1 MRVCI
6 VGPSGAG
13 KSTIARRLAHE
24 FNLAAFEFDSIYW
37 DLSGADFVKNSE
49 ESMAAAIGEIVA
61 RDSWIVEGAY
71 DKRMAPFLAGCSVI
85 LKLEVPFWL
94 RAVRLIRRYLRSSA
108 EGKRPRETLWNTL
121 HLVRFSYSFD
131 RRLNRFLA
139 EDADLSSKVVSAR
152 DASSC
157 IRVMRAMNSR

>member
-37 DLSGADFVKNSE
+37 DLSGTDFVKNSE
-49 ESMAAAIGEIVA
+49 KSMAAAIGEILA

-71 DKRMAPFLAGCSVI
+71 DKRMVPFLAECSLI
-85 LKLEVPFWL
+85 LKVEVPFWL
-94 RAVRLIRRYLRSSA
+94 RAVRLIRRYLRSLA
-108 EGKRPRETLWNTL
+108 ERKRPRETLWNTL
-121 HLVRFSYSFD
+121 HLVRFSYSFN
-131 RRLNRFLA
+131 RRLDRFLA
-139 EDADLSSKVVSAR
+139 ADADLSSKVVSAR
-152 DASSC
+152 DAASC
-157 IRVMRAMNSR
+157 ISVMRTMNPR

>member
-1 MRVCI
+1 M
-6 VGPSGAG
+6 GPSGAG
-13 KSTIARRLAHE
+13 KSTIAGRLAHE

-37 DLSGADFVKNSE
+37 DLSGADFVKHSE

-71 DKRMAPFLAGCSVI
+71 DKRMAPFLAECSLI
-85 LKLEVPFWL
+85 LKVDVPFWL

-108 EGKRPRETLWNTL
+108 EGKRPRETLWNTI

-131 RRLNRFLA
+131 QRLDRFLA
-139 EDADLSSKVVSAR
+139 GDSKLAAKVVSVR
-152 DASSC
+152 GASSC
-157 IRVMRAMNSR
+157 IGAMRAMHAR